1 MFFTCLLLF
10 NYWNFDVCIAIF
22 NFGKIIFWI
31 LNGGV
36 QISMRTLEKFSNLTN
51 GTGRLFATEEYCAV
65 KICSLFTFYAESS
78 TKQKNVKTELT
89 RRCTRVF
96 WGDRNS
102 KTCQPQKFLPA
113 SIFSLKVV
121 FVVIVVVFFGFFCSL
136 FLTSISWH
144 WSALHCLLCWFHN
157 TAFYSNRSEIF

>member
-1 MFFTCLLLF
+1 
-10 NYWNFDVCIAIF
+10 
-22 NFGKIIFWI
+22 
-31 LNGGV
+31 
-36 QISMRTLEKFSNLTN
+36 MRTLEKFSNLTN
-51 GTGRLFATEEYCAV
+51 GTGRLFATEEYCVV

-121 FVVIVVVFFGFFCSL
+121 FVVIVIVFFCLFFFLLIVFDVNLLALISIALSSL
-136 FLTSISWH
+136 LIPQ
-144 WSALHCLLCWFHN
+144 HCILFE
-157 TAFYSNRSEIF
+157 S